1 MIWLLDLD
9 NTLVGRDDAFAA
21 WAADAVAHAGRDA
34 SDLAAIVAADQGGFA
49 VKTDVARVIVDRLG
63 WDEDLPAAVD
73 RFRAGI
79 LDHVRAYD
87 GVLDLLDALR
97 VDGDLVVVVTN
108 GTSPQQRGKLARCGV
123 GAHVDAVVVSG
134 EEGVDKPDPRL
145 LEIALDRVGAADADR
160 AQVWMVGDAAH
171 ADVAAGRAA
180 GTRTGWVS
188 HGRPWTDGPLPD
200 VLGATV
206 HDVVARARAAALTA
220 P

>member
-21 WAADAVAHAGRDA
+21 WAAAAVAHAGRDA
-34 SDLAAIVAADQGGFA
+34 SDLAAIVAADRGGFA

-97 VDGDLVVVVTN
+97 ADGDLVVVVTN

-145 LEIALDRVGAADADR
+145 LEIALDRVGATDADR

-188 HGRPWTDGPLPD
+188 HGRPWTDGLLPD

>member
-21 WAADAVAHAGRDA
+21 WAADAVARAGRDA

-49 VKTDVARVIVDRLG
+49 VKTEVARVIVDRLG

-97 VDGDLVVVVTN
+97 ADGDVVVVVTN
-108 GTSPQQRGKLARCGV
+108 GTSAQQRGKLARCGV

-145 LEIALDRVGAADADR
+145 LEIALERVGATDVDR
-160 AQVWMVGDAAH
+160 AEVWMVGDAAH

-188 HGRPWTDGPLPD
+188 HGRAWADGPRPD
-200 VLGATV
+200 VLGPTV
-206 HDVVARARAAALTA
+206 HDVVARARETALTA